1 MATTCEG
8 RVVSLL
14 PDVTPPPPTALW
26 ECVRT
31 LSEVQWIMFWAIII
45 PVSVQYST
53 SKTHTQSVT
62 YTDILFKL
70 YIYYLHQCWCGNIY
84 TIIHNVRNIVSTVC
98 TAAVQR
104 TGLRPILS
112 PAVNICNT
120 LQHSPHCKLAFLQVT
135 ERERSLAHLKCDIY
149 YFKRK
154 SLELFKSINVHWTL
168 LKQ

>member
-45 PVSVQYST
+45 PVSVSVQYST

-62 YTDILFKL
+62 YTLITIFCLKYTF
-70 YIYYLHQCWCGNIY
+70 IVYYLHQCW
-84 TIIHNVRNIVSTVC
+84 
-98 TAAVQR
+98 
-104 TGLRPILS
+104 
-112 PAVNICNT
+112 
-120 LQHSPHCKLAFLQVT
+120 
-135 ERERSLAHLKCDIY
+135 
-149 YFKRK
+149 
-154 SLELFKSINVHWTL
+154 
-168 LKQ
+168 